1 MQKMENQT
9 INEKQK
15 QAIQVI
21 KKLLDEMHKNIQELI
36 EFEKVEDCVE
46 KIKSKSI
53 RISKIAIVLQ
63 KTLDRE
69 KGGEVATNL
78 DHLYK
83 HIRFAVQRVM
93 DDNDFSYLNS
103 AEKVTSEINKGWE
116 KMSAAAA

>member
-1 MQKMENQT
+1 MQKMENQI
-9 INEKQK
+9 INNKQK
-15 QAIQVI
+15 EAIKVI

>member
-15 QAIQVI
+15 KAIQVI
-21 KKLLDEMHKNIQELI
+21 KKLLDEMHKDIQELI
-36 EFEKVEDCVE
+36 EFEKVEDCAE

-63 KTLDRE
+63 NTLDRE

>member
-21 KKLLDEMHKNIQELI
+21 KKLLDEMHKDIQELI
-36 EFEKVEDCVE
+36 EFETVEDCAE

-63 KTLDRE
+63 NTLDRE

-93 DDNDFSYLNS
+93 DENDFSYLNS

>member
-1 MQKMENQT
+1 MQKMENQI
-9 INEKQK
+9 INKKQK
-15 QAIQVI
+15 EAIQVI

>member
-1 MQKMENQT
+1 MQKMENQI
-9 INEKQK
+9 INNKQK
-15 QAIQVI
+15 EAIKVI
-21 KKLLDEMHKNIQELI
+21 KKLLDEMHKDIQELI
-36 EFEKVEDCVE
+36 EFEKVEDCAE

-63 KTLDRE
+63 NTLDRE

>member
-15 QAIQVI
+15 KAIQVI
-21 KKLLDEMHKNIQELI
+21 KKLLDEMHKDIQELI